1 MIAEYNAEKPTYQL
15 MKNYYDGKHL
25 IYNDDVFKIRQDMGD
40 MAIHINWIS
49 KFIGE
54 EIAYALNKPV
64 SYASKSGNVKLE
76 KAISAA
82 IEHFD
87 LNHDQKIM
95 RELEIYGKCFILYY
109 FDKYGRLSERILNPT
124 NAIAY
129 VDEDGNIIRFIY
141 FYKKKY
147 HSGEYRNVYYE
158 DGTIEVYKDN
168 LLLEDKTEKHPFQC
182 MPVSVCEI
190 EDAETIYTKIKSLND
205 AYNELVSNQQ
215 CLISEFKNAYI
226 TMCDNGV
233 SSDSTKEM
241 VKAVKDK
248 DAGIIFYPFKDAK
261 PEWLIKNINDA
272 AIKNQLAEIKENLY
286 AQSGHID
293 FNEKLSSNISGVA
306 LQSRLTGLDQ
316 RVNMVLNP
324 VLNVL
329 YERVRFI
336 CMYLLIQKNAQ
347 YDFTDIKISA
357 NIDIPMDVA
366 GRINEVNQLG
376 DIVSHQTKLER
387 LPFIENPQIELER
400 IKKEKATSQAINLDV
415 VNSAFYGSGGGGST
429 E

>member
-1 MIAEYNAEKPTYQL
+1 MIAEYEAEKPKYQM
-15 MKNYYDGKHL
+15 MKNYYDGRHL
-25 IYNDDVFKIRQDMGD
+25 IYNEDAFTIRKDMGD

-64 SYASKSGNVKLE
+64 SYASKSGNVKFE
-76 KAISAA
+76 KAISAT

-109 FDKYGRLSERILNPT
+109 FDKYGRLCERLLNPT

-141 FYKKKY
+141 FYRKKY

-168 LLLEDKTEKHPFQC
+168 LLLEDRTEKHPFQC

-233 SSDSTKEM
+233 SSDSTEKM

-248 DAGIIFYPFKDAK
+248 EAGIIFYPHKEAK

-336 CMYLLIQKNAQ
+336 CMYLLITKNIQ
-347 YDFTDIKISA
+347 YDYTDIKIAA
-357 NIDIPMDVA
+357 NIDIPMDIA

-400 IKKEKATSQAINLDV
+400 INKEKSMSQAINLDV
-415 VNSAFYGSGGGGST
+415 VNSAFYGSGGGGT

>member
-1 MIAEYNAEKPTYQL
+1 MIAEYNALLPDYESK
-15 MKNYYDGKHL
+15 KNYYDGKHL
-25 IYNDDVFKIRQDMGD
+25 IYNDKHFKVRKDMHD
-40 MAIHINWIS
+40 MPMHINWIS

-54 EIAYALNKPV
+54 EISYALNKPV

-109 FDKYGRLSERILNPT
+109 FDKHGRLSERILNPT

-147 HSGEYRNVYYE
+147 HDGEYRNVYYD

-168 LLLEDKTEKHPFQC
+168 LLLEDETETHPFQC

-205 AYNELVSNQQ
+205 AYNELISNQQ
-215 CLISEFKNAYI
+215 SLISEFKNAYI
-226 TMCDNGV
+226 TMCDAGV
-233 SSDSTKEM
+233 SDESTKAM
-241 VKAVKDK
+241 KTGLKDPE
-248 DAGIIFYPFKDAK
+248 AGIIFYPHKDAK

-272 AIKNQLAEIKENLY
+272 AIKNQLEEIKENLY

-293 FNEKLSSNISGVA
+293 FNEKLLSNISGVA

-336 CMYLLIQKNAQ
+336 CMYLLIQKNMQ
-347 YDFTDIKISA
+347 YDFTDIKIAA

-400 IKKEKATSQAINLDV
+400 IKKEKENSQAINLDV